1 MSRILFAW
9 ELGANLGH
17 LARDLPVAE
26 ALRAEGH
33 EIAFAVRDTRTAAQL
48 LTPKGFAFTQSPL
61 CVNRTRLAEP
71 PANYAEMLAAEGW
84 CDKDA
89 LLGHLQA
96 WMSVIRLGC
105 FDAVVADHAPGA
117 LVAAHILERP
127 AISFGSGFE
136 IPPDVE
142 PMPGIRPW
150 ENHSTGRLLSSER
163 KVLGHINAAVAAC
176 GGKLYERLGCM
187 FAANAVLASFPE
199 LDHYGARGGGQYV
212 GSIHGLDG
220 AVTLSWP
227 ATDGPR
233 VLAYLRPQH
242 PTVSRVMNALGA
254 SGANAI
260 CVVPGAGREFVNCY
274 QRDSLVIADRPVA
287 LGQLLKTADVVVCH
301 AGIGTLAEAL
311 LAGVPLLMIPGT
323 VEQYLA
329 ARCVE
334 SLGAGMVVGDQRDG
348 DAFRHAVLDAGERGR
363 LATAARRFAGNHLH
377 REPQLAA
384 RRAATYVID
393 LLP

>member
-96 WMSVIRLGC
+96 WLSVIRLGR

-117 LVAAHILERP
+117 LIAAHILERP
-127 AISFGSGFE
+127 AIPFGSGFE

-163 KVLGHINAAVAAC
+163 KVLGHINTAVAAC
-176 GGKLYERLGCM
+176 GGKPYERLGRL
-187 FAANAVLASFPE
+187 FGENAVLASFPE
-199 LDHYGARGGGQYV
+199 LDHYGPRHGGRYV

-242 PTVSRVMNALGA
+242 PTVSRVMEEMGA
-254 SGANAI
+254 SGVNAI
-260 CVVPGAGREFVNCY
+260 CVVPGAGREFINRY
-274 QRDSLVIADRPVA
+274 QRDSPAIADRPAA

-301 AGIGTLAEAL
+301 AGIGTISETL
-311 LAGVPLLMIPGT
+311 LSGVPLLMIPAT
-323 VEQYLA
+323 VEQYLV

-334 SLGAGMVVGDQRDG
+334 SLGAGKVFGGHWERN
-348 DAFRHAVLDAGERGR
+348 AFRHAVSEVGQRGWFK
-363 LATAARRFAGNHLH
+363 TAARGFSERYSEWGPRLAVRQTLLH
-377 REPQLAA
+377 
-384 RRAATYVID
+384 VVNM
-393 LLP
+393 LP